1 MNTINALT
9 AVKPVSSATGDAEGR
24 QQFQQQ
30 SRPGQTFTATV
41 LEPVGDN
48 RYYLDILNN
57 KILAQSDEVT
67 LSTGTKLNLEVLSTA
82 PLLEL
87 KIISK
92 SPEMFF
98 GKTLT
103 LLGKNLDI
111 TGLFQALLKPEDS
124 SLLKQ
129 LSPSSQEGLRDFYNL
144 QQTPTGSLD
153 FGNILKQLINRQGLS
168 LEALL
173 ADGKQNQAVLSLKA
187 ALLEIASTMKQGIE
201 LADSAN
207 RLLGTLELYQLA
219 QLRLTSE
226 NLLIFPLPLPFLEN
240 GYLLVE
246 RDNSE
251 STSPELNK
259 PLRFSL
265 HLSLEPLGDMEII
278 FLHTEEGLYIR
289 FGCDSIEKKEFIA
302 DHKQDLNEIITTA
315 DVLGV
320 TVTETAKNPTNDLIQ
335 QLVPH
340 GESIL
345 DTTI

>member
-9 AVKPVSSATGDAEGR
+9 AIKPVGSATSDAGGR

-30 SRPGQTFTATV
+30 SRPGQIFTATV
-41 LEPVGDN
+41 LESAGDN
-48 RYYLDILNN
+48 RFYLDILNN

-67 LSTGTKLNLEVLSTA
+67 LSTGTKLNLEVLSTT

-87 KIISK
+87 KIISR
-92 SPEMFF
+92 SPEIFC

-111 TGLFQALLKPEDS
+111 TSLFQALLKPADGP
-124 SLLKQ
+124 LLKQ
-129 LSPSSQEGLRDFYNL
+129 LSATSQEGLKDFYNL
-144 QQTPTGSLD
+144 QQNSTSNLD
-153 FGNILKQLINRQGLS
+153 SGNILKQLLDRLGLS

-173 ADGKQNQAVLSLKA
+173 AGGKHNQTVLSLKS
-187 ALLEIASTMKQGIE
+187 ALLEIASKMRQGSE

-219 QLRLTSE
+219 QLRLAPE
-226 NLLIFPLPLPFLEN
+226 NLLIFPLPLPFLDN

-246 RDNSE
+246 RDHTGTDE
-251 STSPELNK
+251 PE
-259 PLRFSL
+259 PTQTLRFSL

-278 FLHTEEGLYIR
+278 FLQTQEGLYIR
-289 FGCDSIEKKEFIA
+289 FACDSMEKKDFISG
-302 DHKQDLNEIITTA
+302 HKPDLQETITTT

-320 TVTETAKNPTNDLIQ
+320 TFTEPATNPTNNLIR
-335 QLVPH
+335 QLIPH